1 MQRAA
6 TYWLIINVKHLVR
19 PLIVINWIILKKN
32 ESCKDDEKR
41 KFAHSYIASQ
51 WLLFATFVDCVVCSA
66 FVTSDLLS
74 ILRLIQN
81 DTLLDVRSYYYLF
94 ADLDSQNA
102 CFAHRYPKH
111 QRISTSTVSS
121 KWMFVMQC
129 QTRVLPEEEKRKE
142 RWN

>member
-32 ESCKDDEKR
+32 ESSKDDEKR

-66 FVTSDLLS
+66 FVTSGLLS
-74 ILRLIQN
+74 ILRLIEN

-121 KWMFVMQC
+121 K
-129 QTRVLPEEEKRKE
+129 
-142 RWN
+142 